1 VVLLGAQD
9 LELKLDT
16 KNVLI
21 ESAYFDPRSIRKTS
35 KLLNIDTDAKFR
47 FERGIDPLSIEQG
60 INRAAELIKEIC
72 GGEVSK
78 IDIQKL
84 EKFEKTKIEFDINL
98 FEKISG
104 FKISTKEMIQILKNL
119 GFEIKSGK
127 NNLKLKVPSWRPDI
141 TKPIDVV
148 EELVRIYGYDK
159 IKTIDP
165 EKTGLNLLN
174 KISKTVSFFTKIS
187 CIKGIFETIT
197 WSFTDSK
204 INDLF
209 REQKKSIEIVNP
221 ISSDLNVLRN
231 SIFSNLIFYLSKN
244 LDRGFKDVSLFEIGP
259 VFFGSEPGQQETVIG
274 GLNAGKKSRL
284 SWLEKSRNVD
294 VYDAK
299 QAVIQ
304 TLEEAGFN
312 PNKLFIDDNT
322 PNYFHPGKSGRVFLN
337 KGKEHLAAYFGELH
351 PNIIKKLD
359 LKTEALVGFEIFI
372 DNLKITKKSLN
383 DQKSKFEVS
392 DYQKSE
398 RDFAFI
404 VDKNFVSQDLI
415 DVIYNVDKNLIKEVK
430 IFDVYQGENIPEDK
444 KSIAINVTIQSN
456 EKTLKEQDLDLLNK
470 SIIEL
475 VEKKTGAKI
484 RS

>member
-1 VVLLGAQD
+1 
-9 LELKLDT
+9 
-16 KNVLI
+16 
-21 ESAYFDPRSIRKTS
+21 
-35 KLLNIDTDAKFR
+35 
-47 FERGIDPLSIEQG
+47 
-60 INRAAELIKEIC
+60 
-72 GGEVSK
+72 
-78 IDIQKL
+78 
-84 EKFEKTKIEFDINL
+84 
-98 FEKISG
+98 
-104 FKISTKEMIQILKNL
+104 M
-119 GFEIKSGK
+119 
-127 NNLKLKVPSWRPDI
+127 
-141 TKPIDVV
+141 
-148 EELVRIYGYDK
+148 
-159 IKTIDP
+159 
-165 EKTGLNLLN
+165 
-174 KISKTVSFFTKIS
+174 
-187 CIKGIFETIT
+187 
-197 WSFTDSK
+197 
-204 INDLF
+204 
-209 REQKKSIEIVNP
+209 
-221 ISSDLNVLRN
+221 NVLRN

-284 SWLEKSRNVD
+284 SWLETPRNVD
-294 VYDAK
+294 IYDAK
-299 QAVIQ
+299 QVVIQ

-351 PNIIKKLD
+351 PNILKRLD

-372 DNLKITKKSLN
+372 DNLKITKKSLK

-404 VDKNFVSQDLI
+404 VDKNFISQDLV
-415 DVIYNVDKNLIKEVK
+415 DVIYNVDKKLIKEVK

-444 KSIAINVTIQSN
+444 KSIAINVSIQSN